1 MAAGGAHA
9 HAELGICVVRFGTW
23 WASGKKRRS
32 VWLRR
37 FLVATRCVAME
48 PDYAVTLTPVV
59 AAAEVDPVPLEL
71 VAKLGRNCCRSD
83 CSEA

>member
-1 MAAGGAHA
+1 VRTLMRNWEFAWFVSGHGGPAERRGAA
-9 HAELGICVVRFGTW
+9 FGC
-23 WASGKKRRS
+23 A
-32 VWLRR
+32 VFLR
-37 FLVATRCVAME
+37 VMPCVAME